1 MTEPVPKTLTRPLWV
16 ALVAGVPSLAV
27 TTIEG
32 VVRDGYDPWHQ
43 AVSALNLGPNGS
55 IQMTN
60 LVVLGAVILDGTR
73 DHSSRRSVRPSGFA
87 GTFERAA
94 MVIPM
99 IWTYAFLR
107 RIEVK

>member
-1 MTEPVPKTLTRPLWV
+1 
-16 ALVAGVPSLAV
+16 
-27 TTIEG
+27 
-32 VVRDGYDPWHQ
+32 
-43 AVSALNLGPNGS
+43 
-55 IQMTN
+55 MTN